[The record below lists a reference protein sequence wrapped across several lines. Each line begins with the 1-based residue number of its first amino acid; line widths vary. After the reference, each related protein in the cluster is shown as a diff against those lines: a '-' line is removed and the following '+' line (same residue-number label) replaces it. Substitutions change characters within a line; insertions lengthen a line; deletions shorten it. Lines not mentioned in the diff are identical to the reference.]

1 MCDVFRT
8 LILSSWA
15 RNHQHD
21 ASFFSNEEIDDFHI
35 SKTNS
40 LIEDFINRLY
50 NMGILVTTLSI
61 NPRPSSALALK
72 LLCLIMRSWVDT
84 VDDHQNAH
92 DEVIIFNYFKTSNHC
107 TISHNP
113 SLLHPDPDQ
122 LSHDKRKLGLG
133 ISDQVKHKLA
143 CTATEEG

>member
-1 MCDVFRT
+1 MGISST
-8 LILSSWA
+8 LCFY
-15 RNHQHD
+15 D
-21 ASFFSNEEIDDFHI
+21 ASFFSNEEIDYFHI

-40 LIEDFINRLY
+40 LIEIKILIFINRLY
-50 NMGILVTTLSI
+50 NMGILVITLSI
-61 NPRPSSALALK
+61 NPPPSSALALK
-72 LLCLIMRSWVDT
+72 LLCLLMRSWVDT

-107 TISHNP
+107 TRSHNP

-122 LSHDKRKLGLG
+122 LSRNKRKPGLW
-133 ISDQVKHKLA
+133 ISNHVKLKLA